1 MTNSFTLR
9 DLFQKA
15 GHKLLTERSAAL
27 VLLTIVMLL
36 IFWIL
41 GEQNILLARYDIEYL
56 ASSLEALVPIA
67 LLALA
72 EMFVI
77 MSGYSGIDLSVG
89 AIVSLGG
96 IFFGYFVQ
104 ILGMPVAIAVFL
116 TIFLG
121 GLMGLINGIMVGYA
135 RFPPLIATLSTSY
148 IYASLAMVISGQAP
162 ISGSKVAATND
173 LTSSIM
179 IFNVAIPKQVI
190 TFLVPATIVSWIV
203 LRWSNWGHRLVA
215 VGTNEEAARY
225 SALSVSR
232 VRCIAYVVSGILC
245 GLAAVVNVAQFASAR
260 PDAGMVGS
268 GMALPA
274 ITVAVLGGVIIR
286 GGYGK
291 VGSVFL
297 AALLV
302 TWLNAGLLVSFM
314 GSAGP
319 RMQLLALGVILIGAV
334 LVNTF
339 TSKSTSGS

>member
-1 MTNSFTLR
+1 MTTSFTLR
-9 DLFQKA
+9 GLFQKA
-15 GHKLLTERSAAL
+15 GHKLLTERSSAL
-27 VLLTIVMLL
+27 VVLMAIMIL

-41 GEQNILLARYDIEYL
+41 GEQGILLARYDIDYL

-77 MSGYSGIDLSVG
+77 ISGYSGIDLSVG

-104 ILGMPVAIAVFL
+104 ILGMPVVLAALL

-121 GLMGLINGIMVGYA
+121 ALMGLVNGIMVGYA

-162 ISGSKVAATND
+162 ISGSKVAATNE
-173 LTSSIM
+173 LTSAI
-179 IFNVAIPKQVI
+179 ILYNVAVPKQVI
-190 TFLVPATIVSWIV
+190 TFLIPAALISWIV

-225 SALSVSR
+225 SALSVGR
-232 VRCIAYVVSGILC
+232 VRCTAYVVSGTLC

-274 ITVAVLGGVIIR
+274 ITVAVLGGVVIR

-314 GSAGP
+314 GSVGP

-339 TSKSTSGS
+339 TTRTTSGV